1 MTKVKYSKE
10 RERRQ
15 NKTVDEQK
23 TENRLTVFN
32 NTDFG
37 ARSNKVNKVY
47 DYSEYNK
54 TKRINKSIKIKN
66 KRKIAQISRK
76 IDKSTDNN
84 ELKQKQPQG
93 THVKDRKDC
102 NI

>member
-37 ARSNKVNKVY
+37 ARSNKVNKV
-47 DYSEYNK
+47 
-54 TKRINKSIKIKN
+54 
-66 KRKIAQISRK
+66 
-76 IDKSTDNN
+76 
-84 ELKQKQPQG
+84 
-93 THVKDRKDC
+93 
-102 NI
+102 

>member
-32 NTDFG
+32 NKDFG
-37 ARSNKVNKVY
+37 ARSNKVNKV
-47 DYSEYNK
+47 
-54 TKRINKSIKIKN
+54 
-66 KRKIAQISRK
+66 
-76 IDKSTDNN
+76 
-84 ELKQKQPQG
+84 
-93 THVKDRKDC
+93 
-102 NI
+102 